1 MRQKISGKIFGV
13 REGFGGGGGL
23 RQRGNK
29 RCDVRWDCSTNQGNV
44 LLYVGAVGQVGENG
58 VHVLYVG
65 DADRQISESGQRPQ
79 FVLILTK
86 NKNKSQTQS
95 SVCACAFS

>member
-1 MRQKISGKIFGV
+1 MKNAAKDKWGIFWRQRGIWRG
-13 REGFGGGGGL
+13 EEL

-29 RCDVRWDCSTNQGNV
+29 RCDVRWDCSTNQGNI
-44 LLYVGAVGQVGENG
+44 LLDVGAVGQVGENG

-65 DADRQISESGQRPQ
+65 DADRQISKPGQRSQ

-86 NKNKSQTQS
+86 K
-95 SVCACAFS
+95 